1 MTPRRSPRHPRPV
14 SDVSILVVDDEP
26 LARRVLERHIAQ
38 REGVTL
44 AGECRDG
51 REAVQAIRTLR
62 PDLVFLDVQMPE
74 LGGFEV
80 IREIGAER
88 MPATIFVTA
97 FDEFAVRAF
106 DVHALDYLVKPF
118 TDERL
123 EASLRRALEHRRR
136 ERAVDMS
143 ERLAALLADSTA
155 ADPALV
161 RAPEYLSRLLV
172 PLGDRSVV
180 IDTSDITWVRADD
193 YYVTIHTRERQYLLR
208 ETMADLE
215 RRLDPRTF
223 LRIHRSAIVNVG
235 VVRELRH
242 EARGPTTVT
251 LRDGT
256 RLPVSRSRRERVER
270 VLKG

>member
-1 MTPRRSPRHPRPV
+1 MTPRRPRRRRRPV

-155 ADPALV
+155 AEQ
-161 RAPEYLSRLLV
+161 APEYLSRLLV

-193 YYVTIHTRERQYLLR
+193 YYVTIHTRERRFLLR